1 MDITIKQ
8 LRAFVAVAR
17 SRSFAEA
24 CGVLN
29 LSQPALSVTIRNLEE
44 AVGGRLLARTT
55 RTLALTPEGSQ
66 FLPVAQRLL
75 ADWSAALEDLHDTF
89 ALRRGRLA
97 IASMPSFAS
106 TTLPDLLQRFRQL
119 HPEINITVHDVI
131 AEDVVAMVR
140 SGRVEAGIAFD
151 PGMAEDLQFTPL
163 FSDRFVAALPAGHPL
178 LRRRQLRW
186 SALGEEPFIAL
197 QHPSSI
203 RSLLEQSLAASG
215 ISLRIEVETNHLV
228 TIGRMVAS
236 GLGVSAMP
244 TLCRQQLRELG
255 VHTRP
260 LLAPVIERR
269 VGIVTRRRY
278 PLSGPASALV
288 SILRDHYAG
297 EQLEQASSARELEI

>member
-1 MDITIKQ
+1 MDITVKQ

-24 CGVLN
+24 CGLLN

-75 ADWSAALEDLHDTF
+75 ADWGTALDDLHDTF

-97 IASMPSFAS
+97 VAAMPSFAS
-106 TTLPDLLQRFRQL
+106 TELPALLQRFHLQ
-119 HPEINITVHDVI
+119 HPQINITVHDVI
-131 AEDVVAMVR
+131 AEDAVAMVR
-140 SGRVEAGIAFD
+140 SGRVEAGITFD
-151 PGMAEDLQFTPL
+151 PGSADDLQFTPL
-163 FSDRFVAALPAGHPL
+163 FSDRFVAALPTGHPL
-178 LRRRQLRW
+178 LAQRQLPW
-186 SALGEEPFIAL
+186 SALAEQPFIAL
-197 QHPSSI
+197 QQPSSI

-215 ISLRIEVETNHLV
+215 IALRIEVEANHLA
-228 TIGRMVAS
+228 TIARMVAA
-236 GLGVSAMP
+236 GLGVSAVP
-244 TLCRQQLRELG
+244 TLCKQQLRELG
-255 VHTRP
+255 VRSRP
-260 LLAPVIERR
+260 LLKPVIERR

-288 SILRDHYAG
+288 GILAAHYKN
-297 EQLEQASSARELEI
+297 RESDPAC

>member
-24 CGVLN
+24 CGLLN

-44 AVGGRLLARTT
+44 TVGGRLLARTT

-75 ADWSAALEDLHDTF
+75 ADWSGALDDLHDTF

-97 IASMPSFAS
+97 VAAMPSFAS
-106 TTLPDLLQRFRQL
+106 TELPALLQQFRTL
-119 HPEINITVHDVI
+119 HPQINMTVHDVI

-140 SGRVEAGIAFD
+140 SGRVETGITFD
-151 PGMAEDLQFTPL
+151 PGTAEDLEFTPL

-178 LRRRQLRW
+178 LAHRQLTWR
-186 SALGEEPFIAL
+186 ALGDEPFIAL

-215 ISLRIEVETNHLV
+215 VALRIEVETNHLV
-228 TIGRMVAS
+228 TIGRMVAA
-236 GLGVSAMP
+236 GLGISAAP
-244 TLCRQQLRELG
+244 TLCKQQLRELG
-255 VHTRP
+255 VRTRP
-260 LLAPVIERR
+260 LQEPVIERR
-269 VGIVTRRRY
+269 VGILTRRRY
-278 PLSGPASALV
+278 PLSGPAAALA
-288 SILRDHYAG
+288 SILRAHYK
-297 EQLEQASSARELEI
+297 E

>member
-24 CGVLN
+24 CGLLN

-75 ADWSAALEDLHDTF
+75 ADWTTALDDIHNTF

-97 IASMPSFAS
+97 VAAMPSFAS
-106 TTLPDLLQRFRQL
+106 TELPLLLHRFRQL

-131 AEDVVAMVR
+131 AEDVIAMVR

-151 PGMAEDLQFTPL
+151 PGAAEDLQFSPL
-163 FSDRFVAALPAGHPL
+163 FSDRFVAALPVGHPL
-178 LRRRQLRW
+178 LAHRQLDW
-186 SALGEEPFIAL
+186 QILADEPFIAL

-203 RSLLEQSLAASG
+203 RSLLEQSLAANG
-215 ISLRIEVETNHLV
+215 IALRIEVETNHLV
-228 TIGRMVAS
+228 TIARMVAA
-236 GLGVSAMP
+236 GLGVSAVP
-244 TLCRQQLRELG
+244 TLCKRQLRELG
-255 VHTRP
+255 VRSRP
-260 LLAPVIERR
+260 LLAPLIERR

-278 PLSGPASALV
+278 PLSGPAAALV
-288 SILRDHYAG
+288 AILNQHYL
-297 EQLEQASSARELEI
+297 QPASP

>member
-24 CGVLN
+24 CGLLN
-29 LSQPALSVTIRNLEE
+29 LSQPALSVTIRNLEQ

-75 ADWSAALEDLHDTF
+75 ADWSAALDDLHDTF

-97 IASMPSFAS
+97 VAAMPSFAS
-106 TTLPDLLQRFRQL
+106 TELPALLQQFRQL

-131 AEDVVAMVR
+131 AEDVIAMVR

-151 PGMAEDLQFTPL
+151 PGAAEDLQFSPL
-163 FSDRFVAALPAGHPL
+163 FSDRFVAALPTGHSL
-178 LRRRQLRW
+178 LVQRRLHW
-186 SALGEEPFIAL
+186 SALEREPFIAL

-215 ISLRIEVETNHLV
+215 LTLRIEVETNHLV
-228 TIGRMVAS
+228 TIGRMVAA
-236 GLGVSAMP
+236 GLGVSAVP
-244 TLCRQQLRELG
+244 TLCKQQLRELG
-255 VHTRP
+255 VHSRP
-260 LLAPVIERR
+260 LLAPAIERR

-278 PLSGPASALV
+278 PLSGPAEALV
-288 SILRDHYAG
+288 AILNKNYLRAV
-297 EQLEQASSARELEI
+297 ERATPPL

>member
-1 MDITIKQ
+1 MDITVKQ

-75 ADWSAALEDLHDTF
+75 ADWGAALDDLHDSF

-97 IASMPSFAS
+97 VAAMPSFAS
-106 TTLPDLLQRFRQL
+106 TELPALLQQFRQR

-140 SGRVEAGIAFD
+140 SGRVEAGISFD
-151 PGMAEDLQFTPL
+151 PGTADDLQFTPL
-163 FSDRFVAALPAGHPL
+163 FSDRFVAALPTGHPL
-178 LRRRQLRW
+178 LAQRQLPW
-186 SALGEEPFIAL
+186 SALADQPFIAL
-197 QHPSSI
+197 QQPSSI
-203 RSLLEQSLAASG
+203 RSLLEQSLATSG
-215 ISLRIEVETNHLV
+215 TTLRIEVEANHLV
-228 TIGRMVAS
+228 TIARMVAA
-236 GLGVSAMP
+236 GLGVSAVP
-244 TLCRQQLRELG
+244 TLCTQQLRELG
-255 VHTRP
+255 VQSRP
-260 LLAPVIERR
+260 LLTPVIERR

-278 PLSGPASALV
+278 PLSGPARALV
-288 SILRDHYAG
+288 AILGAHYKN
-297 EQLEQASSARELEI
+297 RESDPAY